1 MIDYENFGWK
11 EVPDITVRRGGLV
24 LFQFRTAVDFVEEY
38 ADHAWNINIAT
49 TLITPEMI
57 EEILDDNNNIYLDCK
72 TLFRS
77 VEGEDVK
84 KIITYGPGY
93 LERYQAGVSSA
104 GDPTRFQI
112 KFRAG
117 MRIINN

>member
-57 EEILDDNNNIYLDCK
+57 EEILDDNNNIYLDCE
-72 TLFRS
+72 TLLRS
-77 VEGEDVK
+77 LEGEDIEKV
-84 KIITYGPGY
+84 ITYGPGY
-93 LERYQAGVSSA
+93 LERYQAGVKCD
-104 GDPTRFQI
+104 GDPARFQM